1 MTAIDAPGDAPGDA
15 SAAIR
20 RRGLLLVLSSPSGA
34 GKTTITRLLLERD
47 PTLSLSVSVTTRPP
61 RPGENDGRD
70 YVFID
75 QVRFAKLIAAGEL
88 LEHATVFG
96 NSYGT
101 PRRPIEEALAAG
113 YDIVTD
119 IDWQGTQQ
127 LNQAMLEDLV
137 KVFVLPPSI
146 AALRDRLQRRAQ
158 DSAESVAARLAKSA
172 EEMSHW
178 PEYDYVIVNRDL
190 DESVAEVAAIVTA
203 ERRRRTRQL
212 GLAEF
217 VNRLR
222 AG

>member
-1 MTAIDAPGDAPGDA
+1 MTGIANGIDAPD
-15 SAAIR
+15 AIR

-34 GKTTITRLLLERD
+34 GKTTITRLLLEHD
-47 PTLSLSVSVTTRPP
+47 PTLSLSISVTTRRP
-61 RPGENDGRD
+61 RPGEIDGRD
-70 YVFID
+70 YIFID
-75 QVRFAKLIAAGEL
+75 QAQFARMVAAGEL

-101 PRRPIEEALAAG
+101 PQGPIETALAAG
-113 YDIVTD
+113 RDVVTD

-127 LNQAMLEDLV
+127 LSQAMPEDLV

-158 DSAESVAARLAKSA
+158 DSAETVAARMAKSA

-178 PEYDYVIVNRDL
+178 PEYDYVIINRDI

>member
-1 MTAIDAPGDAPGDA
+1 MTATEIP
-15 SAAIR
+15 AAIR

-34 GKTTITRLLLERD
+34 GKTTITRRLLESD

-61 RPGENDGRD
+61 RPGEVNGRD
-70 YVFID
+70 YIFIE
-75 QVRFAKLIAAGEL
+75 QPQFVRMVAAGEL

-158 DSAESVAARLAKSA
+158 DSPEIVAARMAKSA

-178 PEYDYVIVNRDL
+178 PEYDYVIVNRDI
-190 DESVAEVAAIVTA
+190 DASVAEVAAIVTA

-222 AG
+222 AV